1 MIRRAAENISA
12 AGVKADLAVMDC
24 QNIQYHDESFDL
36 VVCRDLTWTL
46 ADPVKAYKEWTRVL
60 RKGGVLLVFDACWY
74 LHLFDE
80 KRMKVFEEY
89 NNNLRKK
96 YGHGIFDGHKNTKK
110 CDELSKKLFMSDK
123 HRPYWDM
130 EFLISLGYRRVFA
143 EPRIDE
149 LVRDE
154 KAQEFYKLF
163 PEFLVGGIK

>member
-1 MIRRAAENISA
+1 MVYLTDI
-12 AGVKADLAVMDC
+12 K
-24 QNIQYHDESFDL
+24 IQ
-36 VVCRDLTWTL
+36 
-46 ADPVKAYKEWTRVL
+46 
-60 RKGGVLLVFDACWY
+60 
-74 LHLFDE
+74 
-80 KRMKVFEEY
+80 
-89 NNNLRKK
+89 
-96 YGHGIFDGHKNTKK
+96 KNAMN
-110 CDELSKKLFMSDK
+110 FMSDK

>member
-1 MIRRAAENISA
+1 MTDI
-12 AGVKADLAVMDC
+12 K
-24 QNIQYHDESFDL
+24 IQ
-36 VVCRDLTWTL
+36 
-46 ADPVKAYKEWTRVL
+46 
-60 RKGGVLLVFDACWY
+60 
-74 LHLFDE
+74 
-80 KRMKVFEEY
+80 
-89 NNNLRKK
+89 
-96 YGHGIFDGHKNTKK
+96 KNAMNF
-110 CDELSKKLFMSDK
+110 LKKLFMSDK